1 MQFGSFTGVKPA
13 SRNSFRLGPYYLFVS
28 TRGTAVC
35 LGNLWQV
42 KVRTQDCFAVWTFEL
57 LSDLPPVSPNWKSP
71 QISSWSWELAV
82 YDKYNDWLVTTAVHL
97 FVLISHHVGIP
108 FQSPQNCGA
117 FLETAVA
124 ESKRREQTLCT
135 CLIAILFRFQPVSL
149 LLSQIHSCSC
159 VTAVVGKFRPRARF
173 NLSRNPGTG
182 TDPKKIQ
189 DAGLFPE
196 TWQTCVLITSLTV
209 SPDQIPA

>member
-13 SRNSFRLGPYYLFVS
+13 SRKFPSVLVTPPYYLFVS

-108 FQSPQNCGA
+108 FRSPQSCGG
-117 FLETAVA
+117 FL
-124 ESKRREQTLCT
+124 
-135 CLIAILFRFQPVSL
+135 
-149 LLSQIHSCSC
+149 
-159 VTAVVGKFRPRARF
+159 G
-173 NLSRNPGTG
+173 NGG
-182 TDPKKIQ
+182 Y
-189 DAGLFPE
+189 
-196 TWQTCVLITSLTV
+196 
-209 SPDQIPA
+209 

>member
-108 FQSPQNCGA
+108 FQSPQSCGA
-117 FLETAVA
+117 FLETAVT
-124 ESKRREQTLCT
+124 ESKRREHLDAYGHRDLVRSSIVFDPGRCSREVSFWKVTG
-135 CLIAILFRFQPVSL
+135 IL
-149 LLSQIHSCSC
+149 SC
-159 VTAVVGKFRPRARF
+159 
-173 NLSRNPGTG
+173 
-182 TDPKKIQ
+182 
-189 DAGLFPE
+189 
-196 TWQTCVLITSLTV
+196 W
-209 SPDQIPA
+209 

>member
-173 NLSRNPGTG
+173 NLSRNPGT
-182 TDPKKIQ
+182 DPKKIQ

-196 TWQTCVLITSLTV
+196 AWQTCVLITSLTV

>member
-82 YDKYNDWLVTTAVHL
+82 YDKYNDWLVTTAV
-97 FVLISHHVGIP
+97 
-108 FQSPQNCGA
+108 
-117 FLETAVA
+117 
-124 ESKRREQTLCT
+124 
-135 CLIAILFRFQPVSL
+135 QPVRSY
-149 LLSQIHSCSC
+149 I
-159 VTAVVGKFRPRARF
+159 P
-173 NLSRNPGTG
+173 SRWNS
-182 TDPKKIQ
+182 
-189 DAGLFPE
+189 FS
-196 TWQTCVLITSLTV
+196 V
-209 SPDQIPA
+209 PAELRSFFGNGGC